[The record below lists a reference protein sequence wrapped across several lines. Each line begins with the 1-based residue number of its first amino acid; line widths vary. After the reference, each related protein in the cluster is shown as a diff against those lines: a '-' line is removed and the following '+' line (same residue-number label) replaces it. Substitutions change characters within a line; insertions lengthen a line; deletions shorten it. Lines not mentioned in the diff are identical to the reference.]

1 MSSKTVLG
9 HLLRGVVGF
18 GLLAIAL
25 LYGGDIGWW
34 ALMPAGG
41 ALFCLRGCPMCWFVG
56 LIATVLDRKGGA
68 SCGI

>member
-1 MSSKTVLG
+1 MSSPTILI
-9 HLLRGVVGF
+9 HLLRGACGF
-18 GLLAIAL
+18 GLLALAI

-34 ALMPAGG
+34 ALIPAGG

-56 LIATVLDRKGGA
+56 LIATVINRNTGD